1 MFESLTRVYLDTA
14 ALEPGSLRLRGE
26 DIEMIG
32 GLTVVLVLVAGGS
45 VFGAEVFGVDGK
57 KPISKHVVEQVTKLK
72 STRFSTVVRES
83 QELIWRLI
91 DHCTQSKY
99 VFSMEWLSGGDMVWW
114 DHRQS
119 MHRSNPY
126 LEGMSARDVRR
137 STVIDDGPFVFG
149 VTSQGNGE
157 LNSLA
162 K

>member
-1 MFESLTRVYLDTA
+1 MFESLTRVYLNTA

-32 GLTVVLVLVAGGS
+32 GLTVVPVLVAGGS

-57 KPISKHVVEQVTKLK
+57 KPISKHVVEQ
-72 STRFSTVVRES
+72 
-83 QELIWRLI
+83 
-91 DHCTQSKY
+91 Y

-126 LEGMSARDVRR
+126 LEGMSARDIRR
-137 STVIDDGPFVFG
+137 STVVDDGPFVFG

>member
-1 MFESLTRVYLDTA
+1 MFESLTRVYLNTA

-26 DIEMIG
+26 DVEMIG
-32 GLTVVLVLVAGGS
+32 GLTVVPVLVAGGS

-57 KPISKHVVEQVTKLK
+57 KTISNDVVEQVTKLK

-99 VFSMEWLSGGDMVWW
+99 VFSMEWLSGGDM
-114 DHRQS
+114 S

-137 STVIDDGPFVFG
+137 STVVDDGPFAFV